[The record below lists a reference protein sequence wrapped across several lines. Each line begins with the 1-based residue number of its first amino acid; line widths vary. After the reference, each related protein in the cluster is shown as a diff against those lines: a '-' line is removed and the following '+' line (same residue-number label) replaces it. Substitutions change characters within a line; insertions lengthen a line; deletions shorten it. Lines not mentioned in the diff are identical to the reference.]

1 MEAIEQR
8 EKYQQTKEKL
18 MEKIKSD
25 TKQVQKLAEGKTTFK
40 GLFSTKSK
48 AEQAADTEKHIT
60 EVTWNYVM
68 LAAVFY
74 LV

>member
-1 MEAIEQR
+1 
-8 EKYQQTKEKL
+8 